1 MYELSAKNDRLI
13 TIGSD
18 NQAIDIRNFT
28 KWRSNERKT
37 VYGNVIYLT
46 AGTHI
51 WTSTATI
58 DGVEYTATLN
68 VTVTDK
74 TRSTTVK
81 AHVVAK

>member
-1 MYELSAKNDRLI
+1 MEI
-13 TIGSD
+13 
-18 NQAIDIRNFT
+18 Q
-28 KWRSNERKT
+28 ERKT
-37 VYGNVIYLT
+37 IYGNVIYLT